1 MTETLDPMAATE
13 VDQKQLAEQLLAQ
26 AKEQGVEL
34 MGPNGLLNQLTKNV
48 LETALD
54 AEMTEHLGYEKHD
67 SGGRGSGNS
76 RNGTRAKTVLTEI
89 GPVEID
95 VPRDTDSS
103 FAPQIVKKRQRRLT
117 GIDEIVLSL
126 TAKGLTTGEVSAHF
140 QDIYGATVSKDT
152 ISRITDKVVGEMT
165 EWQNRPLDRVY
176 PVIFIDAIHVKVR
189 DGQVTNRPIYV
200 AIGVTVGGER
210 DILGLWAGDGGE
222 GAKFWLSV
230 LTEIKNRGVADVC
243 IVVCDGLKGLPDAIN
258 TVWELAVVQTCI
270 IHLIRNTFRFAS
282 RQYWDEMA
290 RDLKPVYT
298 APSESAARERF
309 GEFAGKWGVRY
320 PAIVRMWENAWT
332 EFVPFLDYDVEIRRV
347 ICSTNAIESVNAR
360 YRRAIKAR
368 GHFPTEQAALKCL
381 YLATRALDPTG
392 KGKAR
397 WAMRWKPALNAFAIT
412 FEGRITQGP
421 GIVRVCSGQGQCDG
435 VIGMP
440 GVVA

>member
-1 MTETLDPMAATE
+1 M
-13 VDQKQLAEQLLAQ
+13 
-26 AKEQGVEL
+26 EL

-67 SGGRGSGNS
+67 AAGRGSGNS
-76 RNGTRAKTVLTEI
+76 RNGTRSKTVLTEI
-89 GPVEID
+89 GPVEIE
-95 VPRDTDSS
+95 VPRDIDSS
-103 FAPQIVKKRQRRLT
+103 FDPQIVKKRQRRLT

-126 TAKGLTTGEVSAHF
+126 TAKGLTTGEISAHF
-140 QDIYGATVSKDT
+140 QDIYGASVSKDT

-176 PVIFIDAIHVKVR
+176 PVIFIDAVHVKVR
-189 DGQVTNRPIYV
+189 DGQVTNRPMYV
-200 AIGVTVGGER
+200 AIGVTVNGER
-210 DILGLWAGDGGE
+210 DILGIWAGEGGE

-243 IVVCDGLKGLPDAIN
+243 IVVCDGLNGLPEAIN

-282 RQYWDEMA
+282 RKYWDAMA

-309 GEFAGKWGVRY
+309 AEFTQKWRQQY
-320 PAIVRMWENAWT
+320 PAIIKMWDNAWS

-360 YRRAIKAR
+360 YRRAVGAR

-412 FEGRITQGP
+412 FEGRITPNGN
-421 GIVRVCSGQGQCDG
+421 
-435 VIGMP
+435 
-440 GVVA
+440 

>member
-1 MTETLDPMAATE
+1 MVETE

-67 SGGRGSGNS
+67 AAGRGSGNS
-76 RNGTRAKTVLTEI
+76 RNGTRSKTVLTEI
-89 GPVEID
+89 GPVEIE
-95 VPRDTDSS
+95 VPRDVDSS
-103 FAPQIVKKRQRRLT
+103 FDPQIVKKRQRRLT

-126 TAKGLTTGEVSAHF
+126 TAKGLTTGEISAHF
-140 QDIYGATVSKDT
+140 QDIYGASVSKDT

-176 PVIFIDAIHVKVR
+176 PVIFIDAVHVKVR
-189 DGQVTNRPIYV
+189 DGQVTNRPMYV
-200 AIGVTVGGER
+200 AIGVTVNGER
-210 DILGLWAGDGGE
+210 DILGIWAGEGGE

-243 IVVCDGLKGLPDAIN
+243 IVVCDGLKGLPEAIN
-258 TVWELAVVQTCI
+258 TAWELAVVQTCI

-282 RQYWDEMA
+282 RKYWDAMA

-309 GEFAGKWGVRY
+309 AEFTQKWGQQY
-320 PAIVRMWENAWT
+320 PAIIKMWDNAWS

-360 YRRAIKAR
+360 YRRAVRAR

-412 FEGRITQGP
+412 FEGRITPNGN
-421 GIVRVCSGQGQCDG
+421 
-435 VIGMP
+435 
-440 GVVA
+440 

>member
-1 MTETLDPMAATE
+1 MTETLDPMADE

-54 AEMTEHLGYEKHD
+54 AEMTEHLGYERHD
-67 SGGRGSGNS
+67 AAGRGSGNS
-76 RNGTRAKTVLTEI
+76 RNGTRSKTVLTEI

-95 VPRDTDSS
+95 VPRDLDSS

-165 EWQNRPLDRVY
+165 EWQNRPLERVY
-176 PVIFIDAIHVKVR
+176 PVIFIDAVHVKVR
-189 DGQVTNRPIYV
+189 DGQVTNRPMYV
-200 AIGVTVGGER
+200 AIGVTVNGER
-210 DILGLWAGDGGE
+210 DILGIWAGEGGE
-222 GAKFWLSV
+222 GAKFWLAV
-230 LTEIKNRGVADVC
+230 LTETKNRGVADVC
-243 IVVCDGLKGLPDAIN
+243 IVVCDGLKGLPEAIN

-282 RQYWDEMA
+282 RRYWDEMA

-298 APSESAARERF
+298 APSESAAKERF
-309 GEFAGKWGVRY
+309 TEFAGKWGGQY
-320 PAIVRMWENAWT
+320 PAIVKMWDNAWS

-360 YRRAIKAR
+360 YRRAVRAR

-412 FEGRITQGP
+412 FEGRITPNGN
-421 GIVRVCSGQGQCDG
+421 
-435 VIGMP
+435 
-440 GVVA
+440 